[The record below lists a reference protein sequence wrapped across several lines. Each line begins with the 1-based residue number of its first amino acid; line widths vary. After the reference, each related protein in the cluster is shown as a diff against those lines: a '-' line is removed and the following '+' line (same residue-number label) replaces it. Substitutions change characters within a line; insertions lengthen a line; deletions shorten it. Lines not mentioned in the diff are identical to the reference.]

1 MYVTEIGLRRLF
13 RSPIHESIEEI
24 IDIED
29 IKRRALSGEKPYD
42 YFGVSLGINPS
53 VREVN
58 SFVYEYC
65 FRRGM
70 YDQEKIKEFI
80 AEIAAE
86 VAVKESEKLELHKY
100 YLDLLQGNYNY

>member
-13 RSPIHESIEEI
+13 RSPIRESVEEM
-24 IDIED
+24 IDVED

-65 FRRGM
+65 FKRGM
-70 YDQEKIKEFI
+70 YDQKKIKEFI
-80 AEIAAE
+80 SLITQARN
-86 VAVKESEKLELHKY
+86 L
-100 YLDLLQGNYNY
+100 

>member
-13 RSPIHESIEEI
+13 RSPMCESVEEM
-24 IDIED
+24 IDVED

-53 VREVN
+53 VREVI

-65 FRRGM
+65 FKRGM
-70 YDQEKIKEFI
+70 YDQNKIEEFI

-86 VAVKESEKLELHKY
+86 VAIKESERLELHKY
-100 YLDLLQGNYNY
+100 YLDLLQGNYD

>member
-13 RSPIHESIEEI
+13 RSPIRESVEEM
-24 IDIED
+24 IDVED

-58 SFVYEYC
+58 SFVYAYC
-65 FRRGM
+65 FKRGM
-70 YDQEKIKEFI
+70 YDQEIIEDYI
-80 AEIAAE
+80 AEIAAA
-86 VAVKESEKLELHKY
+86 VAVKESEKLELHEY
-100 YLDLLQGNYNY
+100 YLDLIHGNYNY

>member
-13 RSPIHESIEEI
+13 RSPILESVEEM
-24 IDIED
+24 IDVKD

-65 FRRGM
+65 FKRGM
-70 YDQEKIKEFI
+70 YDQKRIKEFI

-86 VAVKESEKLELHKY
+86 VAVKESEKLELHEY
-100 YLDLLQGNYNY
+100 YLNLLQGNYDY

>member
-13 RSPIHESIEEI
+13 RSPIRESVEEM
-24 IDIED
+24 IDVED

-58 SFVYEYC
+58 SFVYTYC
-65 FRRGM
+65 FKRGM
-70 YDQEKIKEFI
+70 YDQKKIKEFI
-80 AEIAAE
+80 SEIAAA
-86 VAVKESEKLELHKY
+86 VAVKESEKLDLHEY
-100 YLDLLQGNYNY
+100 YLDLAGL

>member
-1 MYVTEIGLRRLF
+1 MYVTEVGLRRLF
-13 RSPIHESIEEI
+13 RSPICEDIEEM
-24 IDIED
+24 IDVED
-29 IKRRALSGEKPYD
+29 IKKRALNGEKPYE

-65 FRRGM
+65 FKRGM
-70 YDQEKIKEFI
+70 YDQKKIKEFI

-86 VAVKESEKLELHKY
+86 VAVKESEKLELHEY
-100 YLDLLQGNYNY
+100 YLDLLQVDCD

>member
-13 RSPIHESIEEI
+13 RIPIRESVEEM
-24 IDIED
+24 IDVED

-65 FRRGM
+65 FKRGM
-70 YDQEKIKEFI
+70 YDQSKIKELI

-86 VAVKESEKLELHKY
+86 VAIKESEKLELHKY
-100 YLDLLQGNYNY
+100 YLGLMHGNYDY

>member
-13 RSPIHESIEEI
+13 RSPIRESVEEM
-24 IDIED
+24 IDVED

-65 FRRGM
+65 FKRGM
-70 YDQEKIKEFI
+70 YDQKKIKEFI

-86 VAVKESEKLELHKY
+86 VAVKESEKLELHEY
-100 YLDLLQGNYNY
+100 YLDLVQGKFDL

>member
-13 RSPIHESIEEI
+13 RSPIRESVEEM
-24 IDIED
+24 IDVKD

-65 FRRGM
+65 FKRGM
-70 YDQEKIKEFI
+70 YDQEKIKKII
-80 AEIAAE
+80 AEIAAA
-86 VAVKESEKLELHKY
+86 VAVKESEKLDLHKY
-100 YLDLLQGNYNY
+100 YLDLMHGNYD

>member
-13 RSPIHESIEEI
+13 RSPIRESVEEM
-24 IDIED
+24 IDVED
-29 IKRRALSGEKPYD
+29 IKNRALSGEKPYD

-65 FRRGM
+65 FKRGM
-70 YDQEKIKEFI
+70 YDQELIEDLI
-80 AEIAAE
+80 AQVAAA
-86 VAVKESEKLELHKY
+86 VAIKESEKLELHQY
-100 YLDLLQGNYNY
+100 YLDLI

>member
-13 RSPIHESIEEI
+13 RSPILESVEEM
-24 IDIED
+24 IDVED
-29 IKRRALSGEKPYD
+29 IKKRALSGEKPYD

-65 FRRGM
+65 FKRGM
-70 YDQEKIKEFI
+70 YDQSKIKEFI

-86 VAVKESEKLELHKY
+86 VAIKESEKLELHQY
-100 YLDLLQGNYNY
+100 YLNLAQGNYDY